1 MKKYKF
7 LAISILAAMLVSCGG
22 NDGVVTEKSPE
33 TSAAEHTAEVSVT
46 DSTEAASTAE
56 TSVTTTADVP
66 VSENAAAVSTAE
78 TSVTTAADVTVSET
92 TVYDPADAMELTVDN
107 LLMSIEGWV
116 YNDGIRDESAC
127 YFFCILEDGTVYTMK
142 YSVSE
147 SDFAGQNAF
156 ADKLYS
162 CDNSAW
168 DLAEN
173 VKAVGNIF
181 SQMSRE
187 MLMEDFYAINWSSDY
202 YGRNA
207 DEETPAV
214 VREYY
219 LTSYLYPLLDG
230 KKTAVFA
237 ESDGCYIM
245 DDRAAEFMRLVNY
258 SDVYKEWKWQLWHF
272 SKGDLN
278 AEFKIYTDSQEL
290 CDAGVEDIYYSKDN
304 PEIVSRIKGNYS
316 TFKIFDGDTI
326 RSVEQVKNF
335 IGCKSAFDEF
345 KRDGGGHILKQ
356 VYNGIPVYNGRVEII
371 VGSDGYPDELMSSY
385 VPNINIDVSP
395 KLSSSAA
402 LEAAES
408 MDVIKAYG
416 TPELCIVKNH
426 DVPEPVLAWAVNV
439 EVKERTYN
447 GAWYDTEISKRYC
460 FDANTGEFLTE
471 YPLAIPN

>member
-1 MKKYKF
+1 MKKYKLF
-7 LAISILAAMLVSCGG
+7 AIPILAAMLVSCGV
-22 NDGVVTEKSPE
+22 NDGVVTEKSAE
-33 TSAAEHTAEVSVT
+33 TSAAEYTEAVSGT
-46 DSTEAASTAE
+46 DSTETVSTAE
-56 TSVTTTADVP
+56 TYVTTTADVP
-66 VSENAAAVSTAE
+66 VSENAAAVSTAK

-92 TVYDPADAMELTVDN
+92 TVYDPTDAMELTADN

-116 YNDGIRDESAC
+116 YNNGIRDESAC

-142 YSVSE
+142 YSVTE
-147 SDFAGQNAF
+147 SDIAGQNAF

-162 CDNSAW
+162 CDNSVW

-187 MLMEDFYAINWSSDY
+187 MLMENFGAINWDSDY

-207 DEETPAV
+207 DEVTPAV
-214 VREYY
+214 DREYY
-219 LTSYLYPLLDG
+219 LTSYLYPMRDG

-237 ESDGCYIM
+237 VSDGCYIM
-245 DDRAAEFMRLVNY
+245 DDNAAEFLRKVAY
-258 SDVYKEWKWQLWHF
+258 SDVYKEWIWQLWHF

-290 CDAGVEDIYYSKDN
+290 YDAGVTDIYYSKDN
-304 PEIVSRIKGNYS
+304 PEFVSRIEGNYS
-316 TFKIFDGDTI
+316 TFKIFDGDEL
-326 RSVEQVKNF
+326 RSVEQVKSF

-356 VYNGIPVYNGRVEII
+356 VYKGVPVYNGRVQII
-371 VGSDGYPDELMSSY
+371 VGSDGYPAELISSY

-395 KLSSSAA
+395 MLTSASA
-402 LEAAES
+402 LEAAKN
-408 MDVIKAYG
+408 MDVIKTYG

-471 YPLAIPN
+471 YPLSIPN